1 MRCHSACHLLQA
13 ALRQVLGNHVEQA
26 GSYVADDH
34 VRFDFTHFAPLTA
47 EELAKVE
54 AIVNEHILAGE
65 PITMTEMPID
75 EAKKLGAMA
84 LFGEKYGDIVRVV
97 RMGEFSTEFCGGTHI
112 DNTAS
117 IGLFQITSESSVAA
131 GVRRIEAATGKA
143 VLELIRNQQALI
155 RETATELR
163 SQNPSDIAKRA
174 SQLQAEL
181 HAMKKDI
188 DSLNAKLAGT
198 KLNSILASA
207 QQIGSVRLV
216 AAKLTDMQMDAARSL
231 ADEIK
236 ANHPD
241 TVAVLALMG
250 DKLNFLAVAGKD
262 AVAAGAHVGKLVGAV
277 ASVTGGKGG
286 GRPDNAMAGGQD
298 ATKVDE
304 ALSSAAATL
313 SGMLK

>member
-1 MRCHSACHLLQA
+1 M
-13 ALRQVLGNHVEQA
+13 
-26 GSYVADDH
+26 
-34 VRFDFTHFAPLTA
+34 
-47 EELAKVE
+47 
-54 AIVNEHILAGE
+54 
-65 PITMTEMPID
+65 
-75 EAKKLGAMA
+75 
-84 LFGEKYGDIVRVV
+84 
-97 RMGEFSTEFCGGTHI
+97 
-112 DNTAS
+112 
-117 IGLFQITSESSVAA
+117 
-131 GVRRIEAATGKA
+131 RRIEAATGKA

-198 KLNSILASA
+198 KLDSILASA

-286 GRPDNAMAGGQD
+286 GRPDNAMAGGAD
-298 ATKVDE
+298 ASKIAE
-304 ALSSAAATL
+304 ALASAEATL
-313 SGMLK
+313 ASMLK